1 MREITEEQ
9 KKEIIT
15 NYNYLSDYQR
25 KVLYS
30 LYLVLKD
37 KSKEIESAVTYIY
50 DYEVRVTQEEL
61 QEIYSLVNK
70 PLMFDI
76 GNINS
81 CINWLEGYDCITME
95 KSKIARNFK
104 ISDKVKWILSNAVF
118 DENKKIIDLNI

>member
-37 KSKEIESAVTYIY
+37 KSKEIETALTCIY

-61 QEIYSLVNK
+61 QDIYSLVNK
-70 PLMFDI
+70 PLMFDV
-76 GNINS
+76 GKVNS
-81 CINWLEGYDCITME
+81 CINWLDGYDCITME
-95 KSKIARNFK
+95 KNKIARNFK